1 MITAFRLALA
11 AVVAVLLLATHWKA
25 YHTGSQVVE
34 HRWSIERAR
43 TAEAHADA
51 IALAR
56 ATEDSLRLQYDAQ
69 LRKARHEET
78 RNRAERDALL
88 AGLRNRPAARADV
101 PTAPAASTDASV
113 GCTGA
118 QLARPDAEFLVRYA
132 ADAAQLHAALS
143 QCTALYDAARA
154 ALQPN

>member
-1 MITAFRLALA
+1 MITAFRLALT

-25 YHTGSQVVE
+25 YHAGSQAVE
-34 HRWSIERAR
+34 QRWSIERAR

-51 IALAR
+51 VALAR

-101 PTAPAASTDASV
+101 PATPAASTDASV

-132 ADAAQLHAALS
+132 ADAAQLHTALN